1 MKKEELKGI
10 KVISA
15 NVNKLRILEELAITS
30 RINAQSVLVNNETI
44 SKIVSELGRTDTHV
58 TVTNS
63 VFNSTGDA
71 PVLNIMTDVFPDNEE
86 VLWECKTEDLYK
98 QFFEDEDD
106 EDDLDEP
113 SLDEEQDDE
122 DLTSE
127 EEEDI
132 EEVLE

>member
-1 MKKEELKGI
+1 MKGEIRMNNEEFKGV
-10 KVISA
+10 KVISS

-30 RINAQSVLVNNETI
+30 RVNAQAVLVNNETI

-86 VLWECKTEDLYK
+86 VLWECKTEDLDK
-98 QFFEDEDD
+98 PFFEDEDD
-106 EDDLDEP
+106 EDDLTAE
-113 SLDEEQDDE
+113 DE
-122 DLTSE
+122 D
-127 EEEDI
+127 DYI
-132 EEVLE
+132 